1 VSVKP
6 PLADAEV
13 LRVLKVLE
21 PLADDRA
28 VVLVGGQAVAF
39 WTRFLQDSS
48 SELAALAPL
57 GSKDIDF
64 EGDARSVRRAA
75 QLLGGRMRLPGMD
88 DHTPNTGLV
97 MFVDADGVEREI
109 DFIDQPLGLKADEV
123 RDAAVRLVLTI
134 DHGPTV
140 NVWAMH
146 PEHCMESR
154 VYNAQ
159 SLGKTDSVAVRQLK
173 ASIVCTREWSRYS
186 LDQDTSPERVRSVLR
201 MNERVFRRCL
211 SDIAFKG
218 LTKHLAIDPFDAVLV
233 DHDALPIRFKQE
245 RYSQMLVQLDTARGR
260 ETQRSLVDDDP
271 RRLTDR
277 QSLTGPIEAC
287 RAEDVE
293 SPAIHDDL
301 DTDIDR

>member
-1 VSVKP
+1 MSVKP

-21 PLADDRA
+21 PLVDDRS

-39 WTRFLQDSS
+39 WTRFLQARS

-64 EGDARSVRRAA
+64 EGDTNSVRRAA
-75 QLLGGRMRLPGMD
+75 QLLGGRMRLPSMD
-88 DHTPNTGLV
+88 DNTPNTGLV
-97 MFVDADGVEREI
+97 MFVDAEGVDRQI

-123 RDAAVRLVLTI
+123 RNAAVRLVLAT
-134 DHGPTV
+134 DRGPAV

-159 SLGKTDSVAVRQLK
+159 SLGKTNSVAIRQLK
-173 ASIVCTREWSRYS
+173 ASIICTREWSRYS
-186 LDQDTSPERVRSVLR
+186 LDREATPERVRSVLR

-211 SDIAFKG
+211 TDIAFKE
-218 LTKHLAIDPFDAVLV
+218 LTKKLGIDPFDAVLV
-233 DHDALPIRFKQE
+233 DHDALPSRFKQT
-245 RYSQMLVQLDTARGR
+245 RYPQMLDQLETVRGH
-260 ETQRSLVDDDP
+260 ETQRAPDHEL
-271 RRLTDR
+271 
-277 QSLTGPIEAC
+277 
-287 RAEDVE
+287 
-293 SPAIHDDL
+293 
-301 DTDIDR
+301 DIDIER